1 MSQISKFDVLLLM
14 HQIDELLQNRKKDS
28 NTDKKIKKLVTV

>member
-28 NTDKKIKKLVTV
+28 NKDNKTKKLVTV